1 MIIMDSVLCSIQHP
15 FFAGINWD
23 DLLNRRIEPP
33 LKPQLVRTACQTG
46 RNVAHV

>member
-1 MIIMDSVLCSIQHP
+1 LRSIQHP

-33 LKPQLVRTACQTG
+33 LKPQLVRTAQHAKPG
-46 RNVAHV
+46 RNVAHVWH